1 MPQSLLIEQE
11 TPIDEHS
18 WEPIDWPQ
26 GPMYA
31 IAFDLDTLALKR
43 HYGSSHENAYGDI
56 RKVLES
62 RGFILRQRSVY
73 YGDENVDQVACVLAI
88 QELSNRFPWFKPSL
102 SDIRMLKLVPND
114 DLKRV
119 L

>member
-1 MPQSLLIEQE
+1 MSQSLLLEQE
-11 TPIDEHS
+11 TLVEEDDS
-18 WEPIDWPQ
+18 EPIGWPQ
-26 GPMYA
+26 EPMYA
-31 IAFDLDTLALKR
+31 IAFDLDTTTLKA
-43 HYGSSHENAYGDI
+43 HYGSSHENAYGEI

-88 QELSNRFPWFKPSL
+88 QDLSKRFSWFKPSL
-102 SDIRMLKLVPND
+102 NDIRMLKLVPND